1 MKPKRPLKGQAI
13 DGCFF
18 LDCRDHRNACNSVC
32 RWRWFR
38 FVFAVVDMI
47 EEKILILEAEIQLLK
62 SALASARAACK
73 DRGIT
78 TREFAKMCNLNAT
91 VLSMMTSE
99 IPKRMPDLV
108 ESKCI

>member
-1 MKPKRPLKGQAI
+1 
-13 DGCFF
+13 
-18 LDCRDHRNACNSVC
+18 
-32 RWRWFR
+32 
-38 FVFAVVDMI
+38 MI
-47 EEKILILEAEIQLLK
+47 AEEILILQEEVKLLR
-62 SALASARAACK
+62 SALASARDACK
-73 DRGIT
+73 GRGIT